1 MKSRL
6 FGGACLLALIA
17 TLYSL
22 SPGQPLEDLIPAI
35 LGNIKAVPVAMWVTL
50 VGLIGLEVITRRNSA
65 GK

>member
-35 LGNIKAVPVAMWVTL
+35 LGNIKAVPVAVWVTL
-50 VGLIGLEVITRRNSA
+50 IGLIGLEVITRRNSA

>member
-6 FGGACLLALIA
+6 FGGACLLALIT
-17 TLYSL
+17 TLYTL

-35 LGNIKAVPVAMWVTL
+35 LGNIKAVPVAVWVTL
-50 VGLIGLEVITRRNSA
+50 IGLIGLEVITRRNSA

>member
-35 LGNIKAVPVAMWVTL
+35 LGNIKAVPVAVWVTL
-50 VGLIGLEVITRRNSA
+50 IGLIGLEVITRRSSA

>member
-22 SPGQPLEDLIPAI
+22 SPGQPLEGLIPAI
-35 LGNIKAVPVAMWVTL
+35 LGNIKAVPVAVWVTL
-50 VGLIGLEVITRRNSA
+50 IGLIGLEVITRRNSA